1 MCKAQ
6 SSSSR
11 KEEDNESDDNNTE
24 KMEKRGDPK
33 HHVSG
38 SSEVLGCGTAARWLS
53 KAPKTN
59 VGKVFGK
66 SETVALKSHSKIE
79 ATRLM
84 IKRDNWGHPYF
95 AAIGEILGLTKDE
108 QLRKHLPRV
117 FSLMKNKC

>member
-1 MCKAQ
+1 MCKPQ

-11 KEEDNESDDNNTE
+11 KEEDNESDDNNTQ
-24 KMEKRGDPK
+24 KMGKRGDPK

-66 SETVALKSHSKIE
+66 SETVALKPHSKNRSHQTSISRKDPVSV
-79 ATRLM
+79 AT
-84 IKRDNWGHPYF
+84 
-95 AAIGEILGLTKDE
+95 
-108 QLRKHLPRV
+108 
-117 FSLMKNKC
+117 